1 VCVCVF
7 TSFPFWETLCEAGS
21 DGINIFMSLILSTLI
36 SGSARCV
43 RCSVARLLGCVRC
56 PRLRFA
62 VARSL
67 LLLSVRFLQLPTQIQ
82 NGPCRFCFHFV
93 GLTTAFF
100 AFYTP
105 IWVGISLASIA
116 VEAVATFQILG
127 KKFNPVTKMSR
138 FTRPFGLGVLAGRVE
153 KEIVPSKQN
162 KRKDR
167 RKTRSKADEVQIENR
182 VAHIIT
188 VHCYEYT

>member
-1 VCVCVF
+1 
-7 TSFPFWETLCEAGS
+7 
-21 DGINIFMSLILSTLI
+21 
-36 SGSARCV
+36 
-43 RCSVARLLGCVRC
+43 
-56 PRLRFA
+56 
-62 VARSL
+62 
-67 LLLSVRFLQLPTQIQ
+67 
-82 NGPCRFCFHFV
+82 V

>member
-1 VCVCVF
+1 MRVF
-7 TSFPFWETLCEAGS
+7 VFSWYQMKPWA
-21 DGINIFMSLILSTLI
+21 LILCVWIYLI
-36 SGSARCV
+36 PFLGNALWGWQWWNQSYLCRYSLSV
-43 RCSVARLLGCVRC
+43 VVETSWLVARFYCC
-56 PRLRFA
+56 PLDFCNYQPKWA
-62 VARSL
+62 
-67 LLLSVRFLQLPTQIQ
+67 
-82 NGPCRFCFHFV
+82 CRFCFHFV

-116 VEAVATFQILG
+116 VESVATFQILG
-127 KKFNPVTKMSR
+127 KKINPVTKMSR

>member
-1 VCVCVF
+1 MCQWILTIVLNRVLSWLIHSWLMLDRGRCDAS
-7 TSFPFWETLCEAGS
+7 TEWGS
-21 DGINIFMSLILSTLI
+21 DVSQHWEVEKSF
-36 SGSARCV
+36 V
-43 RCSVARLLGCVRC
+43 SVSC
-56 PRLRFA
+56 PLDFCNYQPKWA
-62 VARSL
+62 
-67 LLLSVRFLQLPTQIQ
+67 
-82 NGPCRFCFHFV
+82 CRFCFHFV

-127 KKFNPVTKMSR
+127 KKINPVTKMSR